1 MESDKTPQQIGNG
14 MWLAAWLILMGILCV
29 YFEDLIQEKYDP
41 NHALSSDGS
50 GEVILKRN
58 RQGHYVAP
66 GLINGKP
73 VVFLLDTGA
82 TTISV
87 PKKVADNIGL
97 IGGYKQQVGT
107 ANGMIEVYQTR
118 LDTVSLGGITL
129 NDIQGHINP
138 HMDSNTVLLG
148 MSFMRNLEII
158 QKGDTL
164 TLRR

>member
-1 MESDKTPQQIGNG
+1 MGSDKTPQRIGKG
-14 MWLAAWLILMGILCV
+14 MWLAAWLILMGILYV
-29 YFEDLIQEKYDP
+29 YFEDQIQKKYDP
-41 NHALSSDGS
+41 NHALGTDNS

-73 VVFLLDTGA
+73 VIFLLDTGA

-87 PKKVADNIGL
+87 PQKVADSIGL
-97 IGGYKQQVGT
+97 VGRYKQQVRT
-107 ANGMIEVYQTR
+107 ANGMIEVSQTR
-118 LDTVSLGGITL
+118 LTTVTLGGITL

-138 HMDSNTVLLG
+138 HMESNTVLLG